1 MDKAHINMHTTI
13 ATIFFLRFLA
23 FHTANISEEKKNMP
37 PCFHDMAHAVVSSQD
52 FENRLLK
59 AFIRQWPQT
68 DGGEQGRAA

>member
-1 MDKAHINMHTTI
+1 MLMGI
-13 ATIFFLRFLA
+13 
-23 FHTANISEEKKNMP
+23 IS
-37 PCFHDMAHAVVSSQD
+37 FHDMAHAVVSSQD